1 MKKPE
6 SSETTRLSRPA
17 RKRNPD
23 ESRRRILDAAER
35 AFALRGFDGARL
47 RDIAQEAG
55 IHHALVHHYYG
66 DKRGLFHEV
75 VQRGLG
81 RVSTGGLE
89 ALSEASGPEQTV
101 QAVVGAVFDFYAEHT
116 DLIRI
121 IEGAYRDKDSLAH
134 EIVADAIGEFAVPLL
149 TSVSERVSTAQKSGL
164 LRMDVPASA
173 LVMYALGA
181 IAYRFRASE
190 GLALA
195 MGMPAR
201 EQADLEKERRDVAA
215 FVFAAMRA
223 QR

>member
-1 MKKPE
+1 MKKPDP
-6 SSETTRLSRPA
+6 SETTRLSRPA

-23 ESRRRILDAAER
+23 ESRRRILDAAEQ

-66 DKRGLFHEV
+66 DKRGLFNEV

-89 ALSEASGPEQTV
+89 ALSETTGPEQTIH
-101 QAVVGAVFDFYAEHT
+101 AVVGAVFDFYAEHT
-116 DLIRI
+116 ELIRI

-134 EIVADAIGEFAVPLL
+134 EIVVDALAEFAVPLM
-149 TSVSERVSTAQKSGL
+149 TSVAERVSTAQKSGL
-164 LRMDVPASA
+164 LRMDIPAPA

-190 GLALA
+190 GMSVA
-195 MGMPAR
+195 MGLPPRA
-201 EQADLEKERRDVAA
+201 QTDLDRERRDVAA
-215 FVFAAMRA
+215 FVFSAMRA